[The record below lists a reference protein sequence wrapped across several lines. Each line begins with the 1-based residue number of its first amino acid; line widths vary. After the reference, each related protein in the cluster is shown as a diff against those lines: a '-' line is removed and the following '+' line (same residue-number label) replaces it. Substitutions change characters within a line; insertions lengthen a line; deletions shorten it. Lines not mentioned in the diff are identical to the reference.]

1 MEQVLTFDKL
11 PEAVTNLTKEVR
23 ELKQLLISKQQ
34 QPPAEQP
41 EQFLTIQEAADFMS
55 LSVPTMYSKV
65 SRSEIP
71 VMKRGKRL
79 YFSLKELT
87 EYLRNGKKKTTAEI
101 EAEADLYL
109 SKNKKSAVL

>member
-1 MEQVLTFDKL
+1 MHNFVLSPIDPKILIDSIAEKVTANIL
-11 PEAVTNLTKEVR
+11 NAVRT
-23 ELKQLLISKQQ
+23 ELQ
-34 QPPAEQP
+34 PAEQP
-41 EQFLTIQEAADFMS
+41 EQFLNIQEAAEFMN

-65 SRSEIP
+65 SRSQIP
-71 VMKRGKRL
+71 VMKQGKRL

>member
-1 MEQVLTFDKL
+1 MENFTFEQL
-11 PEAVTNLTKEVR
+11 PEAVKMLTKQVS
-23 ELKQLLISKQQ
+23 ELKELLISKEQ

-41 EQFLTIQEAADFMS
+41 EQFLTIQEAAEFMS

-65 SRSEIP
+65 SRCEIP

-87 EYLRNGKKKTTAEI
+87 QYLRNGKKKTTAEI

-109 SKNKKSAVL
+109 SKNKKSAAL

>member
-1 MEQVLTFDKL
+1 MEQVFFNVPLSKL
-11 PEAVTNLTKEVR
+11 EPIFKRWIKEAQSEI
-23 ELKQLLISKQQ
+23 KQSNVS
-34 QPPAEQP
+34 ATEQP
-41 EQFLTIQEAADFMS
+41 EQFLTIQEAAEF
-55 LSVPTMYSKV
+55 LNLAIPTIYSKV
-65 SRSEIP
+65 SKRELP

>member
-1 MEQVLTFDKL
+1 MEQVFFNVPLSKL
-11 PEAVTNLTKEVR
+11 EPIFKRWIKEAQSEI
-23 ELKQLLISKQQ
+23 E
-34 QPPAEQP
+34 QPKFANTEKP

-109 SKNKKSAVL
+109 AKNIKSAAL

>member
-1 MEQVLTFDKL
+1 MHNFVLSPIDPKILIDSIAEKVTANIL
-11 PEAVTNLTKEVR
+11 NAVR
-23 ELKQLLISKQQ
+23 SEL
-34 QPPAEQP
+34 QPTEQP
-41 EQFLTIQEAADFMS
+41 EQFLNIQDAAEFMN

-65 SRSEIP
+65 SRCEIP
-71 VMKRGKRL
+71 SMKRGKRL